1 MSIWFRPT
9 TIEQVHATFSG
20 VRDINVHLDIRV
32 TEIGDDFLRG
42 SVPVDERTRQPFG
55 LLHGGASMALIESIG
70 SMGSSLLLDSELEM
84 PVGIEI
90 NANHLRSVSSGFVR
104 GTGKVIHAGK
114 RTHLWQVDIHDEAN
128 DKLVCTGRLTI
139 MVVPRKG

>member
-1 MSIWFRPT
+1 MKLKQAPLDVINGWSRNT
-9 TIEQVHATFSG
+9 LMQTLDMQCIE
-20 VRDINVHLDIRV
+20 L
-32 TEIGDDFLRG
+32 GDDYLIVRM
-42 SVPVDERTRQPFG
+42 PVDERTRQPAG

-70 SMGSSLLLDSELEM
+70 SMGSSLLLESEREM

-114 RTHLWQVDIHDEAN
+114 RTHLWQVDIHDETN

>member
-1 MSIWFRPT
+1 MTLKRMPLDVINGWSRNT
-9 TIEQVHATFSG
+9 LMQTLDMHCIE
-20 VRDINVHLDIRV
+20 L
-32 TEIGDDFLRG
+32 GDDYLIVRM
-42 SVPVDERTRQPFG
+42 PVDERTRQPAG

-70 SMGSSLLLDSELEM
+70 SMGSSLLLESELEM

-128 DKLVCTGRLTI
+128 EKLVCTGRLTI

>member
-1 MSIWFRPT
+1 MKLKQVPLDVINGWSRNT
-9 TIEQVHATFSG
+9 LMQTLDMRCIE
-20 VRDINVHLDIRV
+20 L
-32 TEIGDDFLRG
+32 GDDYLIVRM
-42 SVPVDERTRQPFG
+42 PVDERTRQPAG

-70 SMGSSLLLDSELEM
+70 SMGSSLLLESELEM

-114 RTHLWQVDIHDEAN
+114 RTHLWQVDIHDEAT

>member
-1 MSIWFRPT
+1 MKLKQVPLEVINGWSRNT
-9 TIEQVHATFSG
+9 LMQTLDMRCIE
-20 VRDINVHLDIRV
+20 L
-32 TEIGDDFLRG
+32 GDDYLIVRM
-42 SVPVDERTRQPFG
+42 PVDERTRQPAG

-70 SMGSSLLLDSELEM
+70 SMGSSLLLESELEM

-114 RTHLWQVDIHDEAN
+114 RTHLWQVDIHDEAT